1 MDRDK
6 ITPKFVEAVNIV
18 GAADL
23 PQLQRVFGLLLK
35 MSRTTWRLCS
45 AMA

>member
-1 MDRDK
+1 MDRDE

-35 MSRTTWRLCS
+35 MSRTIWRLCS